1 MSAEDST
8 TASRVETSTSRSRY
22 RVDRTVLN
30 WLERRSDTQFVY
42 MMLLPVFALLGTMA
56 IWPLL
61 YTGNISLHADNI
73 AGANPVGEFVGL
85 ENYVEI
91 LTGQANLQRPFFSLS
106 SPFTSAVPVT
116 LIYTVSAVAVET
128 VLGFAM
134 ALILNKEFRGR
145 RWARVALILP
155 WAVPIV
161 IQGMIFYLMFQ
172 PSIGFAVGPL
182 NDLGL
187 ISTTP
192 LANSRDG
199 LFVAVIAD
207 IWKQSAFMALLIL
220 AGLQSIDRSLYDVA
234 EVAGASRIQ
243 QFRTI
248 TLPLVLPA
256 LLVALLF
263 RTIGALKVYGLV
275 ESTAGC
281 NTVPTLSCLVIDLWS
296 GNRYGSAAA
305 VAFIIAALIG
315 VLLLG
320 YLVQIRQQ
328 ENGGR

>member
-1 MSAEDST
+1 MSTDDRSAT
-8 TASRVETSTSRSRY
+8 ITGGRSRY
-22 RVDRTVLN
+22 RLDLAVLDRI
-30 WLERRSDTQFVY
+30 ERLSDTQFVY
-42 MMLLPVFALLGTMA
+42 VMLLPVFALLGTMA

-61 YTGNISLHADNI
+61 YTANISLHADNI
-73 AGANPVGEFVGL
+73 VATNPVGEFVGL
-85 ENYVEI
+85 GNYVDI
-91 LTGQANLQRPFFSLS
+91 LTGQANLQRPFFSLET
-106 SPFTSAVPVT
+106 PFTSAVPVT
-116 LIYTVSAVAVET
+116 LLFTVGAVTVET
-128 VLGFAM
+128 VFGLAM
-134 ALILNKEFRGR
+134 ALILNKDFRGR
-145 RWARVALILP
+145 RWARVAMILP

-182 NDLGL
+182 NELGL

-192 LANSRDG
+192 LATSRDG
-199 LFVAVIAD
+199 LLIAILAD
-207 IWKQSAFMALLIL
+207 VWKQSAFMALLIL

-234 EVAGASRIQ
+234 DVAGASKLQ

-275 ESTAGC
+275 EATSGC
-281 NTVPTLSCLVIDLWS
+281 NTVPTLSCLVIGLWN

-305 VAFIIAALIG
+305 VAFIIAAVIG

-320 YLVQIRQQ
+320 YLAQLRRH
-328 ENGGR
+328 ERGEM